1 MGTHEKGFRLDEMNE
16 AIDDVKQDGEMRE
29 FGKTEWLKHK
39 SGYSRCI
46 DEENRFAWNM
56 RVILKYSFG
65 ACMK

>member
-46 DEENRFAWNM
+46 DEENRFA
-56 RVILKYSFG
+56 
-65 ACMK
+65 